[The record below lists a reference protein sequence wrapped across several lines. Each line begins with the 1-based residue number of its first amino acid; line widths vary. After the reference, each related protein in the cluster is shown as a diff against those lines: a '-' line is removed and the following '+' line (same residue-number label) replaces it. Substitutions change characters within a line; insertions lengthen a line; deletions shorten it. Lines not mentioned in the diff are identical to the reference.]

1 LSGPESDRVGRT
13 ALLLRRLSGANEAQ
27 FRGGDDDIFRQKS
40 EILVPLQILI
50 HLYSMLVGILGW
62 EIGEPPNPAAGRSL
76 EIDGEIDET
85 SVTRY

>member
-1 LSGPESDRVGRT
+1 MERFDWQEECCRIEASGTSMGFFLSLG
-13 ALLLRRLSGANEAQ
+13 
-27 FRGGDDDIFRQKS
+27 
-40 EILVPLQILI
+40 
-50 HLYSMLVGILGW
+50 LGW